1 MRGFVVPAAISSLPW
16 SMIWIVLALGGAGVL
31 GLYSAA
37 GGKMLPW
44 ALPHLIRFLTFLGL
58 AFALSRIRPQTFQD
72 LAWPAYG
79 GGILLLI
86 LTLMLGVIGGGARS
100 WLELGFIRIQP
111 SELMKPILVLVIARF
126 YAHIPPSEIRRFS
139 AIWPLA
145 PILGPP
151 ILLILLQ
158 PDLGTTMLIVLNTIA
173 LMFLAGLPL
182 RLFIGGGLAVGAALP
197 LVYNFLLLPHQQDRV
212 LIFLSPEEDPLG
224 AGYHLTQSKIAI
236 GSGGVFGKG
245 FLNGTQSHLNYLP
258 EQHTD
263 FIFSAIAEE
272 WGLIGGVVLIAL
284 FFLLC
289 RWGMG
294 VALEAKGRFE
304 RLAASGLTL
313 TIFFYIAINLMMV
326 MGLAPVVGIPLPLVS
341 YGGSAMLTVMICLGM
356 LMSIDRRN
364 RGERGRL

>member
-1 MRGFVVPAAISSLPW
+1 ML
-16 SMIWIVLALGGAGVL
+16 WIVVALAAAGVL

-37 GGKMLPW
+37 GASLMPW
-44 ALPHLIRFLTFLGL
+44 ALPHAVRFLAFLGL
-58 AFALSRIRPQTFQD
+58 ALVLARVRPQTFHD
-72 LAWPAYG
+72 LAFFAYG
-79 GGILLLI
+79 GGIVLLI

-100 WLELGFIRIQP
+100 WLELGFVRLQP
-111 SELMKPILVLVIARF
+111 SELMKPIIVLVLARF
-126 YAHIPPSEIRRFS
+126 YSHLPPAEIRRFS
-139 AIWPLA
+139 AIWPLGVF
-145 PILGPP
+145 LGPP

-182 RLFIGGGLAVGAALP
+182 RLFIGGGLIVGAALP
-197 LVYNFLLLPHQQDRV
+197 IVYNFLLLPHQQDRV
-212 LIFLSPEEDPLG
+212 LIFLNPEEDPLG

-236 GSGGVFGKG
+236 GSGGIWGKG
-245 FLNGTQSHLNYLP
+245 FLNGTQSQLQYLP

-272 WGLIGGVVLIAL
+272 WGLVGGCVLIAL
-284 FFLLC
+284 FFLLLK
-289 RWGMG
+289 WGMG
-294 VALEAKGRFE
+294 VALDARGRFE
-304 RLAASGLTL
+304 RLAAAGLTL

-356 LMSIDRRN
+356 LMSIDRQN
-364 RGERGRL
+364 QFERQRR